1 LKPGELRDRRLAL
14 RLSQAELSRVL
25 GVTRNSLARWER
37 GDLPIRH
44 PELVALALDK
54 LANEPSAPADAKATG
69 NAGKMGRGCWTRT
82 GSHGVAGPHCA
93 RAREYD

>member
-1 LKPGELRDRRLAL
+1 MLLEPRQLRECRLAL

-44 PELVALALDK
+44 PELVALALDN
-54 LANEPSAPADAKATG
+54 LANQLNAPADIE
-69 NAGKMGRGCWTRT
+69 AGASPYSTTICQRN
-82 GSHGVAGPHCA
+82 
-93 RAREYD
+93 